1 MVGISGWSAH
11 LCFLAQTQRKAS
23 MSARYLPS
31 GLQMF
36 MMFHSITSD
45 LRINRHQSK
54 AYSTLLHLSMRV
66 LRRQK
71 YPSPW
76 PGLCEGTF
84 KHPRPSLAMKKR
96 RQIGTEML
104 DLPQGRQDTRMLRRY
119 RLMVLIGT
127 SLALFLTLAGCGL
140 NNRGTAAS
148 PADSAGTVLPL
159 SPHSNASASGDAVL
173 LRVDGLLPSGNDP
186 ISITLLNRSN
196 QTLVFPDHLTACSTI
211 LLQVMPPGG
220 GSGQWQEVAPCRR
233 AIQTRLHTL
242 APGQNL
248 TVTLTPPGSQWEPG
262 LYRAALTYSL
272 SAASSTSKTVFSSS
286 FSLGSF
292 YRCRRTEIACL
303 ADP

>member
-1 MVGISGWSAH
+1 
-11 LCFLAQTQRKAS
+11 
-23 MSARYLPS
+23 
-31 GLQMF
+31 
-36 MMFHSITSD
+36 
-45 LRINRHQSK
+45 
-54 AYSTLLHLSMRV
+54 
-66 LRRQK
+66 
-71 YPSPW
+71 
-76 PGLCEGTF
+76 
-84 KHPRPSLAMKKR
+84 
-96 RQIGTEML
+96 
-104 DLPQGRQDTRMLRRY
+104 MLRCY

-140 NNRGTAAS
+140 NNRGTAGS
-148 PADSAGTVLPL
+148 PADSAATVLPL
-159 SPHSNASASGDAVL
+159 SPRSNASAPTDGVL
-173 LRVDGLLPSGNDP
+173 LRVDGLPHSGGDP

-211 LLQVMPPGG
+211 LLQLMPQGG

-248 TVTLTPPGSQWEPG
+248 TVMLTPPGDQWEHG

-272 SAASSTSKTVFSSS
+272 SAARSTSKTVFSSS

-292 YRCRRTEIACL
+292 YPCRRTEIACQ